1 MSLMAATWAGL
12 TREDKTVAASEIER
26 VGKMVYGDANFQTA
40 MASVVGGSAVTGE
53 EEGATEGEGEV
64 V

>member
-1 MSLMAATWAGL
+1 MSRLDTVPTMSLMAATWADL

-26 VGKMVYGDANFQTA
+26 VGKMV
-40 MASVVGGSAVTGE
+40 VVGGSAVTGE